1 MNCVILHAWEN
12 KGLSKTDTDE
22 TNQKIFSPSKREAR
36 RDRCI
41 GVDIGIGIV
50 RWKYDTTRFK
60 QTENNSPIYPPLLF
74 LTFAFYVGAATSP
87 KRGNTPAGQQ
97 TTHNSSVRYDEA
109 QITSRGVGFFLMIIW
124 PSSSILAKL
133 HPPPPLQTQRHSF
146 FQKWTLPLRIS

>member
-50 RWKYDTTRFK
+50 RWKLPSTITFFNFRFLCGGCYITQK
-60 QTENNSPIYPPLLF
+60 GQHTSGATNNPQFLSSLWRSANYQSRCRF
-74 LTFAFYVGAATSP
+74 FSDDNLTFIKYFSKT
-87 KRGNTPAGQQ
+87 
-97 TTHNSSVRYDEA
+97 
-109 QITSRGVGFFLMIIW
+109 
-124 PSSSILAKL
+124 
-133 HPPPPLQTQRHSF
+133 
-146 FQKWTLPLRIS
+146 